1 MNNFHIY
8 EEVGRGK
15 YSVVYKV
22 ISPLHLLINFLNATI
37 LKILLGKKEEDDRL
51 CCSEVSG
58 QKSSQEGF
66 KRGTFSFSS

>member
-22 ISPLHLLINFLNATI
+22 LNIELLYKYEYIYLHFVFVYTI
-37 LKILLGKKEEDDRL
+37 IMTNIIKTNNVIGKKEEDYRL
-51 CCSEVSG
+51 CGSQVS
-58 QKSSQEGF
+58 
-66 KRGTFSFSS
+66 